1 MYAKGQHRIHLG
13 VGLGN
18 SSFDDRYPALFQPGG
33 ELLPPDLD
41 APSLN
46 WGQATRLI
54 EVADEELPPLPA
66 SRGIVGEPSLLEQEQ
81 EPGVPPEAVESLTLS
96 PWGLRKWLAGLGA
109 ALLTLV
115 VGVLCLTVGI
125 WVPSARLIDA
135 TRESMY
141 GGTAWGMNVA
151 EAGLPLI
158 TASIAMLALLFI
170 LGSRHYCSKER
181 LLRMCA
187 ATVGVASL
195 VLAAI
200 AMFADRAF
208 PNTVYIEPEANAYA
222 PMQIWS
228 LTTGTARLPLT
239 ALGLTILMVVWL
251 LPTIIC
257 HVQVRSRALKSGLVL
272 LVVGFVM
279 IFAPQLFPDA
289 TSVPISTSNGMI
301 FSSPPWT
308 HSVKDVASSVVV
320 VGAASLLLSV
330 VLNLLPP
337 RNQSP
342 LEAPEEPDTFRT

>member
-1 MYAKGQHRIHLG
+1 M
-13 VGLGN
+13 
-18 SSFDDRYPALFQPGG
+18 
-33 ELLPPDLD
+33 
-41 APSLN
+41 
-46 WGQATRLI
+46 
-54 EVADEELPPLPA
+54 
-66 SRGIVGEPSLLEQEQ
+66 
-81 EPGVPPEAVESLTLS
+81 
-96 PWGLRKWLAGLGA
+96 
-109 ALLTLV
+109 V

-135 TRESMY
+135 TQESMY

-170 LGSRHYCSKER
+170 LGSRQYRSKER

-200 AMFADRAF
+200 AMFGDRAF
-208 PNTVYIEPEANAYA
+208 PITVYIEAEANAYA

-228 LTTGTARLPLT
+228 LATGTARLPLT
-239 ALGLTILMVVWL
+239 ALGLTILVVVWL
-251 LPTIIC
+251 LPTINC
-257 HVQVRSRALKSGLVL
+257 HEQARSRAMKGGLVL
-272 LVVGFVM
+272 LVVGFTM

-289 TSVPISTSNGMI
+289 MSVPISSSNGMV

-308 HSVKDVASSVVV
+308 HSVKGMASSVVF

-330 VLNLLPP
+330 VFNYFPP
-337 RNQSP
+337 RKPRQ
-342 LEAPEEPDTFRT
+342 LEGPEEPDAFRI